1 MSATLNLTEILS
13 ALQDEIT
20 VGGAISAE
28 HRSFY
33 TTFRAQLNTYS
44 GSFIPLDIQRLMEV
58 ARNEASGDISDDE
71 FEQFTKAVLSKIST
85 KELLEIET
93 EEQAEIRS
101 AEQAAKDAAKEAEEA
116 ARKAEENA
124 RARIRKDEHEKTL
137 AEIEAAKVAAIE
149 ETARI
154 KAETAA
160 QIQETKEAAKRATA
174 EATARV
180 AEESARKQAEAELEE
195 AKRQAEAEIEEAKR
209 QAEAEIEE
217 AKRQTE
223 IERLKL
229 ESLTAQEPEPDAEPL
244 SEIDDPSKKIVPDI
258 PSDDEEVTLMTPV
271 EEDSNNVSRLLMVTG
286 LIAAIGLAVAF
297 LL

>member
-33 TTFRAQLNTYS
+33 TTFRAQLDTHS
-44 GSFIPLDIQRLMEV
+44 GSFLSLDIQRLMED
-58 ARNEASGDISDDE
+58 ARNETSGDISDEE

-93 EEQAEIRS
+93 KEQAEIRS
-101 AEQAAKDAAKEAEEA
+101 AEQAAKDAEEE
-116 ARKAEENA
+116 ARKAEEEA
-124 RARIRKDEHEKTL
+124 RARIRKDEHNKAL
-137 AEIEAAKVAAIE
+137 AEIEAAKIAAIE

-160 QIQETKEAAKRATA
+160 QIQQTKEAAERAA
-174 EATARV
+174 EEAAAR
-180 AEESARKQAEAELEE
+180 ASEESARKQAEAELEE
-195 AKRQAEAEIEEAKR
+195 AKRQAE
-209 QAEAEIEE
+209 
-217 AKRQTE
+217 

-229 ESLTAQEPEPDAEPL
+229 QSLTAQEPEADTEPL
-244 SEIDDPSKKIVPDI
+244 SEIDESSKKIVPDI
-258 PSDDEEVTLMTPV
+258 PSDNEEVTLTTPV

-286 LIAAIGLAVAF
+286 LIVAIGLAVAF

>member
-101 AEQAAKDAAKEAEEA
+101 AEQAAKEAAKEAEEA

-209 QAEAEIEE
+209 Q
-217 AKRQTE
+217 TE

-229 ESLTAQEPEPDAEPL
+229 ESLTAQEPEPDPEPL

-286 LIAAIGLAVAF
+286 LIVAIGLAVAF

>member
-101 AEQAAKDAAKEAEEA
+101 AEQAAKEAAKEAEEA

-137 AEIEAAKVAAIE
+137 AEIEAAKVAAME

-180 AEESARKQAEAELEE
+180 AEESARKQAEVELEE
-195 AKRQAEAEIEEAKR
+195 AKR
-209 QAEAEIEE
+209 
-217 AKRQTE
+217 
-223 IERLKL
+223 
-229 ESLTAQEPEPDAEPL
+229 
-244 SEIDDPSKKIVPDI
+244 
-258 PSDDEEVTLMTPV
+258 
-271 EEDSNNVSRLLMVTG
+271 
-286 LIAAIGLAVAF
+286 
-297 LL
+297 

>member
-33 TTFRAQLNTYS
+33 TTFRAQLDTHS
-44 GSFIPLDIQRLMEV
+44 ESFISLDIQRLMED
-58 ARNEASGDISDDE
+58 ARNETSGDISDEE

-93 EEQAEIRS
+93 KEQAEIRS
-101 AEQAAKDAAKEAEEA
+101 AEQAAKDAEEE
-116 ARKAEENA
+116 ARKAEEEA
-124 RARIRKDEHEKTL
+124 RAQIRKDEHTKAL
-137 AEIEAAKVAAIE
+137 AEIEAAKISAIE

-160 QIQETKEAAKRATA
+160 QIQQTKEAAERATE
-174 EATARV
+174 EAAAR
-180 AEESARKQAEAELEE
+180 ASEESARKQAEAELEE
-195 AKRQAEAEIEEAKR
+195 AKRQAEEELEEAKR
-209 QAEAEIEE
+209 QAE
-217 AKRQTE
+217 

-229 ESLTAQEPEPDAEPL
+229 QSLTAQEPEPDTEPL
-244 SEIDDPSKKIVPDI
+244 SEIDESSKKIVPDI
-258 PSDDEEVTLMTPV
+258 PSDNEEVTLMTPV
-271 EEDSNNVSRLLMVTG
+271 DEDSNNDSRLLIVTG
-286 LIAAIGLAVAF
+286 LIVAIGLAVAF